1 MEHLTERNVGLND
14 AVSKRSQ
21 RRRQPPPSTGK
32 IEQHTA
38 SGLGAQE
45 AFQQFAEDEQKHLLL
60 LGQIQADFGHQIARG
75 CVGSHDNSV
84 TVQWMTEDG
93 STPLV
98 PDPLAELTGFES
110 TEELVEMGIE
120 LEASSAAL
128 YSALQGMVAIETCR
142 QQVEQMA
149 KQERAHLVTLQQLA
163 IAVSQSA

>member
-1 MEHLTERNVGLND
+1 MIPHRMDDIFAFAKDLERHSYRFYSFLAGHVT
-14 AVSKRSQ
+14 S
-21 RRRQPPPSTGK
+21 P
-32 IEQHTA
+32 E
-38 SGLGAQE
+38 AQE

-60 LGQIQADFGHQIARG
+60 LGQIQADFCHAIARG